1 MFAPRIL
8 TECLKM
14 ALEFLQISWRWL
26 RNSLGI
32 LSEFRHCLL
41 FTSDGR
47 SWRMAIKM
55 FSAPSTFAVSYQ
67 LHINLTLLM
76 GQTASENLKDFSWN
90 TDQNSSPNSNWLS
103 LMLRKVKKKCSL
115 NYQCS
120 HDTNK
125 NWQSDAFDVIDL
137 SLNLK
142 SQYTY

>member
-1 MFAPRIL
+1 MLEDGFGIL
-8 TECLKM
+8 TDFLKM
-14 ALEFLQISWRWL
+14 A
-26 RNSLGI
+26 
-32 LSEFRHCLL
+32 SEFFRNTFRIPSLSTFH
-41 FTSDGR
+41 FWW
-47 SWRMAIKM
+47 WRMAIKM

-103 LMLRKVKKKCSL
+103 LMLRKVKKKCSF

-120 HDTNK
+120 HNTNK